1 VGKAVEFGLNWG
13 ITRLRGGFLLATVA
27 RDRRELV
34 DAKFAVQAV
43 DHCIALFGKAPRAYA
58 YDRAG
63 HSAKNIAELKRKGVE
78 EVGLAPRGS
87 TAWSVSAQMREELV
101 RERAMV
107 EGGIGT
113 IKCRRYGFTRPRARS
128 ARMMAYCGQ
137 RAVLGFNLNKL
148 VRERAKRNDVALV
161 GH

>member
-1 VGKAVEFGLNWG
+1 VK
-13 ITRLRGGFLLATVA
+13 
-27 RDRRELV
+27 
-34 DAKFAVQAV
+34 
-43 DHCIALFGKAPRAYA
+43 
-58 YDRAG
+58 
-63 HSAKNIAELKRKGVE
+63 

-87 TAWSVSAQMREELV
+87 TAWSVNSKVREELV

-113 IKCRRYGFTRPRARS
+113 IKSRRYGFTRPRARS

-148 VRERAKRNDVALV
+148 VRERAKRSDVGVV